1 MTEATPIQ
9 SVTTAH
15 PLRVAVDAYERP
27 QVGTQGGNRPAF
39 YRKVMGFPLELD
51 PSILKLDAI
60 SRIHFPSSEGAS
72 LRATPVI
79 LNPFDRCI

>member
-1 MTEATPIQ
+1 
-9 SVTTAH
+9 
-15 PLRVAVDAYERP
+15 
-27 QVGTQGGNRPAF
+27 
-39 YRKVMGFPLELD
+39 MGFPLELD